1 MKPKKFLRNL
11 GVSIGITSV
20 IFFSSAITASAMTPL
35 KCEPTWN
42 GGMKVHYAPIQ
53 VR

>member
-1 MKPKKFLRNL
+1 
-11 GVSIGITSV
+11 
-20 IFFSSAITASAMTPL
+20 MTPL